1 MLQLNVQINLLF
13 LANYHPLINYTW
25 KGDFTIKTYI
35 TIKEN
40 YQHELIIKKS
50 RFITNLA
57 RVQTLEAAQDFITR
71 IKKQEYKATH
81 NCSAF
86 IVGDHNQFQHA
97 NDNGEPAGTAGIP
110 MLETLQQMQV
120 QNVVAVVTRYFGGIK
135 LGSGGLIRAYRQSV
149 SQAINAVGRV
159 QGIQQQELLV
169 TIAYNKLDSL
179 MYWLQQQHLV
189 IANTSYTDQVIL
201 TILVNKNQIE
211 QTKKDL
217 NNLLNAQIQMEL
229 GNTTFNEIPLV

>member
-1 MLQLNVQINLLF
+1 M
-13 LANYHPLINYTW
+13 
-25 KGDFTIKTYI
+25 KTYI

>member
-1 MLQLNVQINLLF
+1 
-13 LANYHPLINYTW
+13 
-25 KGDFTIKTYI
+25 
-35 TIKEN
+35 
-40 YQHELIIKKS
+40 
-50 RFITNLA
+50 
-57 RVQTLEAAQDFITR
+57 
-71 IKKQEYKATH
+71 
-81 NCSAF
+81 
-86 IVGDHNQFQHA
+86 
-97 NDNGEPAGTAGIP
+97 

>member
-1 MLQLNVQINLLF
+1 LF

-57 RVQTLEAAQDFITR
+57 RVQTPEAAQDFITR
-71 IKKQEYKATH
+71 IKKQEYKANH

-97 NDNGEPAGTAGIP
+97 NDNGEPAGTAGVP

>member
-1 MLQLNVQINLLF
+1 M
-13 LANYHPLINYTW
+13 
-25 KGDFTIKTYI
+25 KTYI

-50 RFITNLA
+50 RFITHLA
-57 RVQTLEAAQDFITR
+57 RVQTPEAAQDFITS
-71 IKKQEYKATH
+71 IKKQEYKANH

-97 NDNGEPAGTAGIP
+97 NDNGEPAGTAGVP